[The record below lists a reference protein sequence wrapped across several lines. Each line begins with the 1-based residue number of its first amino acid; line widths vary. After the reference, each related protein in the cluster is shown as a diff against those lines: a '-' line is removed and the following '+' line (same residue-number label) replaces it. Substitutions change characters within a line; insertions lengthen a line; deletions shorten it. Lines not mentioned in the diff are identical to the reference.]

1 MPRAEED
8 AWVAAE
14 EAPRDAEG
22 HVDLDV
28 YMAEYNPRLAER
40 HQRLL
45 TEARASFRA
54 MDGWAMVKS
63 QEQWQETVQRAAEDL
78 AQGGFLLER
87 LGAERHLD
95 PQLMAVL
102 LVLRRRLID
111 EHGVTT
117 AADLMLIDVAVLSYY
132 HTIRI
137 NGWIGN
143 FAALIEHE
151 FFSKE
156 SPSAKL
162 QDRYG
167 RGNGRIQGLQ
177 ADDYIQ
183 RIGEQLLP
191 LLDRCNRMMLRN
203 LKALKTLREPA
214 APTVSIGAAGQ
225 VNVAQTQVNSHAE
238 QWQSDSANE
247 RAAIG
252 ATGQH
257 SSPPSKPLAS
267 APSAAHA
274 LARERH
280 AKEYPS
286 GDHRN

>member
-8 AWVAAE
+8 ALAAVTQPDGSHDL
-14 EAPRDAEG
+14 EA
-22 HVDLDV
+22 
-28 YMAEYNPRLAER
+28 YMAEYHRRLAQR
-40 HQRLL
+40 HQQLL
-45 TEARASFRA
+45 TEARAAFRA

-78 AQGGFLLER
+78 DTGGFLLER

-111 EHGVTT
+111 EHGAST
-117 AADLMLIDVAVLSYY
+117 AADLLLIDVAVLSYY
-132 HTIRI
+132 HTLRI

-143 FAALIEHE
+143 FAMLVEHE

-191 LLDRCNRMMLRN
+191 LLDRTNRMMLRN

-214 APTVSIGAAGQ
+214 TPTVSIGVAGQ
-225 VNVAQTQVNSHAE
+225 VNVAQTQVNA
-238 QWQSDSANE
+238 
-247 RAAIG
+247 G
-252 ATGQH
+252 ASQ
-257 SSPPSKPLAS
+257 PRPI
-267 APSAAHA
+267 
-274 LARERH
+274 
-280 AKEYPS
+280 KEVS
-286 GDHRN
+286 R